1 MGNVI
6 DISEA
11 RQRKKFPPLKLVHS
25 DDRAF
30 IDWLEK
36 NRNTPVSA
44 PCDCG
49 DTEPPE
55 PRPAA

>member
-1 MGNVI
+1 MSDVV
-6 DISEA
+6 DLSEYRA
-11 RQRKKFPPLKLVHS
+11 RKRFPSLKLVHS

-36 NRNTPVSA
+36 NRNTPVSK

-49 DTEPPE
+49 DAEPPE
-55 PRPAA
+55 PRPI